1 MKAKSEFNLNQK
13 QKAKRQSEMIDVAN
27 EYRRP
32 LLDWIS
38 RKVRDEEEAEDVA
51 QEVIEDFL
59 ETYEVGTVIEQVS
72 AWLYRVA
79 QNKIIDRFR
88 KKKHE
93 TAYQDSLRLEPEPE
107 AEEEWARSW
116 LREEL
121 AEAIALLPEE
131 QRHVFLMHEIEGKS
145 FEEIAKETGISV
157 NTLLSRK
164 RYAILFLREHLKEVY
179 DELE

>member
-1 MKAKSEFNLNQK
+1 LTRK
-13 QKAKRQSEMIDVAN
+13 QKAKRQSDAAN
-27 EYRRP
+27 AANKYRGP
-32 LLDWIS
+32 LLNWIE
-38 RKVRDEEEAEDVA
+38 RKVRDEAEAEDVY
-51 QEVIEDFL
+51 QEVIEHFL

-93 TAYQDSLRLEPEPE
+93 LAYEEMMLLLPE
-107 AEEEWARSW
+107 AESLDESERAYI
-116 LREEL
+116 REEI
-121 AEAIALLPEE
+121 AEAIELLPEE
-131 QRHVFLMHEIEGKS
+131 QRHVFVMHELEGKS
-145 FEEIAKETGISV
+145 FAEISKETGISV